1 MKLRKTNSHTVR
13 TYDKILNLEQ
23 CQGLISAFEGM
34 SEYHETVKNDGRPN
48 FTQLNVNSHH
58 VQAINYL
65 VDRVKTCLEIYQSD
79 LLGLT
84 RHMPPIKSLESF
96 RVKKYVPGGDDRFDE
111 HVDVGDYPSARRYL
125 AMLFYL
131 NDVEEG
137 GETVFPFHD
146 MMVRPKTG
154 SVLVFP
160 PTWEYPHAG
169 RPPISGPKY
178 IMSTY
183 LHYG

>member
-1 MKLRKTNSHTVR
+1 MKLRRTNSHTVR
-13 TYDKILNLEQ
+13 TYDKILNEEQ

-160 PTWEYPHAG
+160 PTWEYPHSG